1 MRSSVLSGVSWD
13 DMGRETYIENRVS
26 CYAQGMT
33 RARKLLVLAVIP
45 GLAAGC
51 DRSSEGKA
59 EGAAENPAGAATAV
73 KPDPCA
79 GAEAHGP
86 LAWFEDDYAGARAC
100 AEATDRP
107 VVIDMW
113 APWCHTCLSMKHTVL
128 VDKGLAPLADR
139 FVWLAV
145 DTDREANAPAVERF
159 PPVAWPTFFVI
170 SPQDEAVQARY
181 VGAASVDQFRDFLTQ
196 GEQAHIDRRGGQ
208 GGLPEGSPLLG
219 VRHGDRAANAGR
231 LEEAAGAYREA
242 LERAPADWFRR
253 PDVLVSLINVLADL
267 EDWTGCAALA
277 ADNMDHTGRSAS
289 AADFAYYAKVCAAE
303 LDDEAEKKA
312 LLARAKARLA
322 GLIEDTEA
330 PLALDDRSEA
340 MRILREVHL
349 ALGEK
354 DAADALARRQR
365 AVLDAAAANAKT
377 PFEAMTY
384 NWPRAE
390 VYSYLGVPGEL
401 VADLKKSV
409 ADLPNEYDPPYRLAW
424 IYAQTGELA
433 LALDMANRALG
444 LAYGPR
450 KTRVASLIVDLHE
463 ARGDAKAQA
472 DAQAELVKVYESLP
486 EGQARPDALE
496 AAKAR
501 LAELKTELAA
511 GSAAP

>member
-33 RARKLLVLAVIP
+33 RARKLLVLATVA
-45 GLAAGC
+45 GLATGC
-51 DRSSEGKA
+51 NRSSEGKGEA
-59 EGAAENPAGAATAV
+59 AAENSAGAATAV
-73 KPDPCA
+73 KPDPCV

-86 LAWFEDDYAGARAC
+86 LAWFEDDYAAARAC

-107 VVIDMW
+107 LVIDMW

-128 VDKGLAPLADR
+128 VDRGLEPLADR
-139 FVWLAV
+139 FVWLAI
-145 DTDREANAPAVERF
+145 DTDREGNAPVVDTF
-159 PPVAWPTFFVI
+159 PPVAWPTFFIV
-170 SPQDEAVQARY
+170 SPKDEAVQARH
-181 VGAASVDQFRDFLTQ
+181 VGSASVDQFRELLTQ
-196 GEQAHIDRRGGQ
+196 GEKGHLDSRAGE
-208 GGLPEGSPLLG
+208 GGLPEGSPLLA
-219 VRHGDRAANAGR
+219 VRDGDRAANAGD
-231 LEEAAGAYREA
+231 LEAAEAAYRAA
-242 LERAPADWFRR
+242 LDKAPSDWTRR
-253 PDVLVSLINVLADL
+253 PGLLVSLIGVLAKRQ
-267 EDWTGCAALA
+267 DWAGCAELA
-277 ADNMDHTGRSAS
+277 SGNMDKTGRSAS
-289 AADFAYYAKVCAAE
+289 AADFAYYATVCANE
-303 LDDEAEKKA
+303 LEDGAAKKA
-312 LLARAKARLA
+312 LLSRARARLA
-322 GLIEDTEA
+322 GLIEDRDA
-330 PLALDDRSEA
+330 PLSVDDRSDA

-354 DAADALARRQR
+354 EAADALARRQR
-365 AVLDAAAANAKT
+365 AVLDAAATNAST

-401 VADLKKSV
+401 IADLKKSV

-433 LALDMANRALG
+433 LALDLARRALG

-463 ARGDAKAQA
+463 ARGDLEAQVE
-472 DAQAELVKVYESLP
+472 AQAELVKVYEALP

-496 AAKAR
+496 AARDR
-501 LAELKTELAA
+501 LTELRAELA
-511 GSAAP
+511 GK